1 MSRPASASAPSVP
14 SQEIGTSEQHRWRR
28 RFLDGAPNV
37 AVFGLLAL
45 VFFLGHHSGWKF
57 PRASKLT
64 GAAAASA
71 DDWCPE
77 HLVPESACIEC
88 NESLFPKRREF
99 GFCLRHGVAEC
110 VIDHP
115 ELAQIDGPPRLP
127 RYDTAQALALIARPE
142 NNSHDTL
149 HLRRVQLA
157 SAETALKAGIEVD
170 VVRERAMID
179 VVTANGEVTFD
190 PARVAHLSSR
200 LPGTVAAVFKQVND
214 AVEPGQILALI
225 DAAQVGQAKS
235 QLLHAVVKREL
246 KRTTLARLRNHSQ
259 SVPISSLTE
268 AEAACQESEIAFI
281 SARQALVN
289 MGLEMADRF
298 DGRDATKLAEEIRFL
313 GIPPSLLAT
322 LPGETK
328 TANLLPLRTPY
339 SGVVV
344 ASDVVAGEVVD
355 ATKLLFTVADP
366 RSLWLLL
373 SVRQEDARYVVPRLP
388 VEFHTDNGSED
399 VRGTVSWLSPTVDER
414 SRTLRVCVVLN
425 NPDMRLRDK
434 AFGTA
439 RIVLR
444 SEPHAVVVR
453 NEAVQST
460 AGSQFVFVRDTDYLK
475 AGQPKVFH
483 VRQVRTG
490 ARDKEYVELLAGV
503 LPGEV
508 VATSGSAALLAQL
521 LRSSLGAGCGCGK

>member
-1 MSRPASASAPSVP
+1 ML
-14 SQEIGTSEQHRWRR
+14 
-28 RFLDGAPNV
+28 FDGIPNL
-37 AVFGLLAL
+37 AVFGLL
-45 VFFLGHHSGWKF
+45 VFIFVLGHHAGWKL
-57 PRASKLT
+57 PQASQLM
-64 GAAAASA
+64 GAAAAPT
-71 DDWCPE
+71 DDWCSE
-77 HLVPESACIEC
+77 HLVPESACVEC
-88 NESLFPKRREF
+88 NESLLPKPKEF
-99 GFCLRHGVAEC
+99 GFCRRHGVAEC

-115 ELAQIDGPPRLP
+115 ELAQIDGAPQLP
-127 RYDTAQALALIARPE
+127 RYDTVQALARMGRPE

-157 SAETALKAGIEVD
+157 SAETARKSGIDVD
-170 VVRERAMID
+170 AVRERAMTEA
-179 VVTANGEVTFD
+179 VTANGEVTFD

-200 LPGTVAAVFKQVND
+200 VPGTVAAVFKQVND
-214 AVEPGQILALI
+214 AVEPGEILALI

-235 QLLHAVVKREL
+235 QLLSAVVKREL
-246 KRTTLARLRNHSQ
+246 KRTTLARLRGHSI
-259 SVPISSLTE
+259 SVPVSSLTE
-268 AEAACQESEIAFI
+268 AEAAFQESEIAFI

-289 MGLEMADRF
+289 LGLEMADRF

-313 GIPPSLLAT
+313 GIPPSLLAA

-339 SGVVV
+339 AGVVV

-355 ATKLLFTVADP
+355 APKLLFTIADP

-373 SVRQEDARYVVPRLP
+373 SVRPDDARYVVPGLP
-388 VEFHTDNGSED
+388 VEFHTENGSED

-414 SRTLRVCVVLN
+414 SRTLRVCVALGN
-425 NPDMRLRDK
+425 SDLQLRDK
-434 AFGTA
+434 TFGTA

-453 NEAVQST
+453 REAVQTT
-460 AGSQFVFVRDTDYLK
+460 AGSQFVFVRDKDYLK
-475 AGQPKVFH
+475 AGRPKLFH

-490 ARDKEYVELLAGV
+490 AHDEEYVELLAGV

-508 VATSGSAALLAQL
+508 VATSGSAALLSQL